1 MGRGHLATAA
11 CVCGEGALGPS
22 RPPCPRDPRR
32 KPSKAAGAGTDTGH
46 SPSGPFPTVG
56 TGQAPNCLGSHW
68 LPQDWE
74 ESGGGAGTG
83 SSLQPRA
90 AREANGP
97 GLHSGAQALRA
108 PRRGERRGPDRGG
121 RRHRA
126 GDRGERPEAPRGGS
140 GPSARI
146 IRTRGSRSQGAGP
159 PRGSD
164 HSGRPVS
171 LPHAR
176 GGLPGGWGPRTGRGI
191 ARFRPTWSGEAAVWP
206 QVERPAE
213 AGGCRRAPLLLC
225 VELGTWGDV
234 GGDGGRG

>member
-22 RPPCPRDPRR
+22 RPPCPRDPRG

-108 PRRGERRGPDRGG
+108 PRRGPTTPCWWPRRAARGTPG
-121 RRHRA
+121 RKQALGSHP
-126 GDRGERPEAPRGGS
+126 GLQVTGE
-140 GPSARI
+140 
-146 IRTRGSRSQGAGP
+146 GP

-176 GGLPGGWGPRTGRGI
+176 GGLLEGWGPRTGRGI

-213 AGGCRRAPLLLC
+213 AGGCRRALLLLC
-225 VELGTWGDV
+225 VELGTWGGV
-234 GGDGGRG
+234 GGRG